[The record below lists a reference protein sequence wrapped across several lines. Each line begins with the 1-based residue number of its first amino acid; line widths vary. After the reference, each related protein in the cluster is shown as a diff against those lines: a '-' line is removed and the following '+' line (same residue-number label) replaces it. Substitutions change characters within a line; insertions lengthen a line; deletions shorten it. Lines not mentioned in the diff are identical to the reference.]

1 MDKIVNWLLLIII
14 FVFDPL
20 AISLVIA
27 ANFAFSQ
34 LLPKKEYPLEE
45 KIEEVKEVIDVPN
58 FLEKKIEKQT
68 EIKQSEIIDNEKD
81 EEIIED
87 EKTIEDEETIE
98 VVDDP
103 IVPLKEYSP
112 VTEEER
118 PYDLDGDGVLND
130 YERKRY
136 EGYKANANFFAREN
150 ISEEDKQK
158 MRDYL
163 DGNRITY
170 F

>member
-45 KIEEVKEVIDVPN
+45 KIEDMKRVVDAYDSLEKEV
-58 FLEKKIEKQT
+58 
-68 EIKQSEIIDNEKD
+68 NEYS
-81 EEIIED
+81 
-87 EKTIEDEETIE
+87 TIEQALNEIE
-98 VVDDP
+98 G
-103 IVPLKEYSP
+103 INQS
-112 VTEEER
+112 
-118 PYDLDGDGVLND
+118 ND
-130 YERKRY
+130 YKLMETRSNPDQQWK
-136 EGYKANANFFAREN
+136 KNK
-150 ISEEDKQK
+150 ISEEIQK
-158 MRDYL
+158 IKEKLFSKKD
-163 DGNRITY
+163 DNTITY